1 MNKPKLHL
9 TIISQDKQLLSTEVE
24 SVTAP
29 TVDGEITVLPGHVP
43 LLAKLQVGQLIY
55 RTNDQDGTFVISRG
69 FIDVRP
75 DDTVQVMVD
84 VAVGEREISIE
95 KAEAAVK
102 AAHETMSTTTDRR
115 ELLLAEASLKRALLE
130 IKVAQRTKRTTI

>member
-1 MNKPKLHL
+1 MSKPKVHL

-43 LLAKLQVGQLIY
+43 LLAKLQVGELKY
-55 RTNDQDGTFVISRG
+55 RTNDQENTFVISRG

-84 VAVGEREISIE
+84 VATGEREISIE

-102 AAHETMSTTTDRR
+102 AAHETMATTTDRR

-130 IKVAQRTKRTTI
+130 IKVAQKTKRTTL